1 MHKRTRRD
9 PAYDARERATFHRQ
23 LMEVEKAPIRD
34 RQEARA
40 EFAEAMAHDPTLV
53 AERVGWLLNGSYG
66 KGSYDAARE
75 VARNKRMNRSAWM
88 TMTIGALE
96 WQCPRVFTAGAY
108 NKMTEAQKR
117 RLNHL
122 IEKEISDSLKSE

>member
-1 MHKRTRRD
+1 MM
-9 PAYDARERATFHRQ
+9 DAERGSLRQ
-23 LMEVEKAPIRD
+23 

-40 EFAEAMAHDPTLV
+40 EFAKDMAGDPALV
-53 AERVGWLLNGSYG
+53 AERVGWLLQGNYG

-75 VARNKRMNRSAWM
+75 VARNKRMNRAAWM

-96 WQCPRVFTAGAY
+96 WHCPRAFTAAAY
-108 NKMTEAQKR
+108 NKMTEAQKQ

-122 IEKEISDSLKSE
+122 IEKEISYSLTVE